1 MQCVKW
7 VTECQSGDD
16 HSNRIVKR
24 DTWHS
29 TTTNV
34 HNTSTNLT
42 SSTRFQANTL
52 TLSVSGSAIVGLLL
66 GMMTMFLIIW
76 RCEKRKIWK
85 PSSFPVTTEESGILH
100 PEVGS
105 EWRDT
110 RSCRVVN
117 ENVHRNCT
125 SCEERSAES
134 NTNSCSRTSLAELE
148 GNTICSSYR
157 DEEKNHGE
165 IADNKFF

>member
-1 MQCVKW
+1 MDGDCIRKTMQCVKW

-76 RCEKRKIWK
+76 RCEKRKIWYTGIVRLVK
-85 PSSFPVTTEESGILH
+85 NVQRNLTPTAVHAPVL
-100 PEVGS
+100 
-105 EWRDT
+105 
-110 RSCRVVN
+110 
-117 ENVHRNCT
+117 RN
-125 SCEERSAES
+125 
-134 NTNSCSRTSLAELE
+134 
-148 GNTICSSYR
+148 
-157 DEEKNHGE
+157 
-165 IADNKFF
+165 